1 MWFIRGVIGLV
12 LIGLAVFTVPMW
24 FESPFMVA
32 FTIVFTVLGL
42 WIMGWVTKFSPQ
54 HVRDKDAMREIEIR
68 QSKWFGLRNRI
79 MGSVAL
85 LLGLGG
91 LYAAYHSNWQ
101 LGFKA
106 LCGIVLFILIGLWYL
121 VKGSKAD

>member
-1 MWFIRGVIGLV
+1 M

-24 FESPFMVA
+24 FESPFMVV
-32 FTIVFTVLGL
+32 FTIALTVLGL

-54 HVRDKDAMREIEIR
+54 HVRDKDAIQEIEIR

-85 LLGLGG
+85 LLGICG
-91 LYAAYHSNWQ
+91 LYAAYDSNWQ
-101 LGFKA
+101 LGSKA

>member
-1 MWFIRGVIGLV
+1 MWLIRGVIGLV

-24 FESPFMVA
+24 FESPFMVV
-32 FTIVFTVLGL
+32 FTIALTVLGL

-54 HVRDKDAMREIEIR
+54 HVRDKDAMQEIEIR

-85 LLGLGG
+85 LLGIGS
-91 LYAAYHSNWQ
+91 LYAAYDSNWQ
-101 LGFKA
+101 LGSKA